1 MFKVIGFQRK
11 NLKFK
16 DGSEVSGVTLYVT
29 EVRNG
34 VNGFACDSLFVSD
47 IKLGDYTPNVGDT
60 IEIRWNRWGKVE
72 GVYLAKK

>member
-11 NLKFK
+11 NLKFQ
-16 DGSEVSGVTLYVT
+16 DGREVSGVTLYVT

-47 IKLGDYTPNVGDT
+47 SKLGV
-60 IEIRWNRWGKVE
+60 
-72 GVYLAKK
+72 